1 MCGRLPRTPSPV
13 LPRQI
18 PRDSGGVPRV
28 VGCRA
33 VTGGIRA
40 RRYPVQPKE
49 FVMPHFTIPGLSA
62 RQGSEVAHLLQKQL
76 STYNDLHLTL
86 KHVHW
91 NVVGPVSSACT
102 R

>member
-1 MCGRLPRTPSPV
+1 
-13 LPRQI
+13 
-18 PRDSGGVPRV
+18 
-28 VGCRA
+28 
-33 VTGGIRA
+33 
-40 RRYPVQPKE
+40 
-49 FVMPHFTIPGLSA
+49 MPQFTIPGLSA
-62 RQGSEVAHLLQKQL
+62 RQGSEVAKLLQKQL